1 MTADEVRAFAER
13 HIEHWQARDAAAI
26 AADHAPDGVV
36 ESPSAGTHQGRQAI
50 RKALQTWF
58 DSFPDMRFPT
68 EQIVAD
74 TDAAAIVVTVQGT
87 QQGEFFGVPAAG
99 QHLKFRMVL
108 AQRFENGLI
117 THEQRIFDFTSVLA
131 RLGLIKIRPS

>member
-1 MTADEVRAFAER
+1 MVRLVPG
-13 HIEHWQARDAAAI
+13 
-26 AADHAPDGVV
+26 HAV
-36 ESPSAGTHQGRQAI
+36 
-50 RKALQTWF
+50 
-58 DSFPDMRFPT
+58 PT
-68 EQIVAD
+68 EQIVPD

-87 QQGEFFGVPAAG
+87 QQGEFLGVPAAG